1 MIHLGTKEKDL
12 EIIIF
17 DSSIRIILNKPSS
30 IDTLITYFINMKL

>member
-30 IDTLITYFINMKL
+30 IDTLITNILSI